1 MLTGEDMKFS
11 RSKMGLAGLAIVLLA
26 GFAVAEHHGGPRG
39 GDDFFGGRMFRHLD
53 LSDAQRTQIKQ
64 IMVKEKPTMEPLFKQ
79 EMQTHDQMRQLI
91 QSGSFD
97 EAKAQSIATQGAQI
111 HAQLEVQHA
120 RIASEAYQVLTA
132 EQKAKLA
139 QFMAERQQRWQQH
152 VQEHGQGA
160 HSEDAP
166 SQ

>member
-1 MLTGEDMKFS
+1 MKFS
-11 RSKMGLAGLAIVLLA
+11 RTNMVLAGLVIVLLA

-53 LSDAQRTQIKQ
+53 LSDVQRAQIKQ
-64 IMVKEKPTMEPLFKQ
+64 IMVKEKPAMEPLFKQ
-79 EMQTHDQMRQLI
+79 EMQSREQMKQLI

-97 EAKAQSIATQGAQI
+97 EAKAQAIASQGAQI

-120 RIASEAYQVLTA
+120 HIASEAYQVLTA

-139 QFMAERQQRWQQH
+139 QFMAERQQRWQRH
-152 VQEHGQGA
+152 MQEHERGA

-166 SQ
+166 N